1 MDAVKRIIKYMSCS
15 GRAVAFTMVLDVQDC
30 GGFEGWGIDEREIE
44 CEYGSE
50 LFHKG
55 RGIINRNAVVVE
67 HFRRVSFRLGRA
79 VRAIDAAAPRSLA
92 ALRSLYPKYSPPS
105 RVPLFTHAPRHYVQ
119 HSVSIEATE

>member
-1 MDAVKRIIKYMSCS
+1 MGPSYFIKV
-15 GRAVAFTMVLDVQDC
+15 VASL
-30 GGFEGWGIDEREIE
+30 IAI
-44 CEYGSE
+44 
-50 LFHKG
+50 L
-55 RGIINRNAVVVE
+55 VVVE
-67 HFRRVSFRLGRA
+67 HFRRGSFRSGRA